1 MEKNLEKLFSNQLP
15 SDDLVVFSSILFS
28 IGFSSNLFFSFV
40 LKNIFVSNTIF
51 FIGLLGYII
60 VLWKW
65 CLKIPDI
72 SENNKII
79 FYFYI
84 IFSITFSFLSYFF
97 PLLFIISASL
107 VVSLI
112 LIVDKK
118 INESNVLLKTLFLIL
133 TLSFYLLEFAPYVN
147 FRLRKIQEN
156 Q

>member
-133 TLSFYLLEFAPYVN
+133 TLSFYLLEFAPHVN